1 MKSFSGFAL
10 RLLTIL
16 LVATPGVPAQ
26 TPQTASTSSTAP
38 LQSDPPV
45 EVLGFK
51 IASDYYPML
60 DSKNSMFTADNPDFP
75 RPETERIAGQGSRR
89 RGRME
94 DSRSQGKLRSRIKV
108 IGEADSVNLS
118 IKNTGT
124 KLIKAIE
131 WDFAFPRYVN
141 GQMVLR
147 YDVSTKV
154 EIKPGAKKSLK
165 QPLPLGAS
173 RCKIVNMD
181 AENIQEEKAKINE
194 SICGP
199 GIHDPSYL
207 KQETVTIKRIEYA
220 DGSVWK
226 RQ

>member
-1 MKSFSGFAL
+1 MKSSSGFAL
-10 RLLTIL
+10 LLLTIL

-38 LQSDPPV
+38 LQSNPPV
-45 EVLGFK
+45 EVLSFK
-51 IASDYYPML
+51 IGSDYYPML
-60 DSKNSMFTADNPDFP
+60 DSKDSMYTADNPDFP
-75 RPETERIAGQGSRR
+75 RPETERMAGQGSRR

-94 DSRSQGKLRSRIKV
+94 DSKSQGKLRSKIKV
-108 IGEADSVNLS
+108 VGEADYVNLS
-118 IKNTGT
+118 IKNTGA
-124 KLIKAIE
+124 KAIKTIE

-141 GQMVLR
+141 SQMVLR

-173 RCKIVNMD
+173 RCKIVNVD
-181 AENIQEEKAKINE
+181 AENSEEEKAKINE

-199 GIHDPSYL
+199 GINDPSHL

-220 DGSVWK
+220 DGSVWQK
-226 RQ
+226 